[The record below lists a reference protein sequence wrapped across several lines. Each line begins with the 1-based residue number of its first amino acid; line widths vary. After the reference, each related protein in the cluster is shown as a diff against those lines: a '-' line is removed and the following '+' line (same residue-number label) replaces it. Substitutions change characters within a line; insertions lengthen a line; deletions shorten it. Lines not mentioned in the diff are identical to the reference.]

1 MRIGFA
7 GQSGAGKTTVAQ
19 RLAMVRGG
27 RIVSLATPLKNVAL
41 TLGWDGKKDDRG
53 RQYLQK
59 LGQLVRWYDPDFWV
73 DRALRAIEMN
83 TMNVGPEFN
92 VYIDDVRFPNEVQ
105 KLRDNGFI
113 IVYLNGRGLPDP
125 DAEWRRDESEL
136 LDRWTAD
143 YIVQSDR
150 GKLAEL
156 HYRIDA
162 LYELLLEEEAHKL
175 GG

>member
-1 MRIGFA
+1 
-7 GQSGAGKTTVAQ
+7 
-19 RLAMVRGG
+19 
-27 RIVSLATPLKNVAL
+27 LKNVAL
-41 TLGWDGKKDDRG
+41 TLGWDGLKDERG

-59 LGQLVRWYDPDFWV
+59 LGQLVRWYNPDFWV
-73 DRALRAIEMN
+73 DRALWTIEQN
-83 TMNVGPEFN
+83 ARPDTN
-92 VYIDDVRFPNEVQ
+92 VYIDDVRFPNEVE
-105 KLRDNGFI
+105 KLREKGFI

-162 LYELLLEEEAHKL
+162 LYELILEDQAYEL